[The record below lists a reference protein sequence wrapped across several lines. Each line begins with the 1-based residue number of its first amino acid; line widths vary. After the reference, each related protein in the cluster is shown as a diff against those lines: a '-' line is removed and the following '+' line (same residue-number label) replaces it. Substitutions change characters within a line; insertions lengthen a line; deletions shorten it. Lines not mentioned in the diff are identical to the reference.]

1 MPNQLVNEPSLYLKQ
16 HCNQP
21 VDWYPW
27 GEAAFSL
34 AHKMDKPVLISIGYS
49 ACHWCNKMSAESFSD
64 SYIASIMNRHFV
76 CIKVDREERPD
87 IDQTYLEAIHMFN
100 QSAGWPLHAFCLPDG
115 RPFWGG
121 TYFPKEDNDHGIA
134 PWPQVLMR
142 ISEHYKRKKE
152 ELIENAKNVV
162 GNLIHSN
169 NANSSNDERWNNH
182 QLLDSVKLICESYD
196 EKNGGFSPA
205 PKFPSP
211 MKIDFLMA
219 IRESQTVKNSK
230 SISEKIDHSV
240 QNTLLKMARG
250 GIQDHIE
257 GGFFRYSVDA
267 EWRLPHF
274 EKMLYDNALL
284 ISTYSKAYQTFSH
297 PLFKEVVSN
306 TISWVLSNMKDSE
319 GGYYSSV
326 HSDTS
331 DGEGE
336 YYFVKYKSLI
346 DLIGEKKGTQIAN
359 FFGITPD
366 GNVREGK
373 SLPLRSENLDIEP
386 KEIIEARKVILS
398 LRQEKVKPLLDTK
411 KITAWNALL
420 VRGFTDAARAF
431 NRKDWLDLAW
441 DLNEWM
447 NNNLLLN
454 DQNVISI
461 FYSEHEKSERSYL
474 DDYAIWAESLLNLSS
489 ISDWNYS
496 NSSTLLIK
504 RANQLTKLAINK
516 FKDEQASGFFF
527 QKDEVIS
534 PATVRKKFWYDN
546 AIPSG
551 NSSLLRVFST
561 LFYLTG
567 ENSYLEEFQNM
578 MNGFFKFSLSAP
590 HGIGHALSSISE
602 NAIGISTC
610 QYNSIDM
617 DEIIK
622 MIAKFPYR
630 PLYLKKK
637 SVEKNEKYST
647 LFVNEKEL
655 GKSLNPAELIKKI
668 F

>member
-1 MPNQLVNEPSLYLKQ
+1 
-16 HCNQP
+16 
-21 VDWYPW
+21 
-27 GEAAFSL
+27 
-34 AHKMDKPVLISIGYS
+34 
-49 ACHWCNKMSAESFSD
+49 
-64 SYIASIMNRHFV
+64 
-76 CIKVDREERPD
+76 
-87 IDQTYLEAIHMFN
+87 
-100 QSAGWPLHAFCLPDG
+100 
-115 RPFWGG
+115 
-121 TYFPKEDNDHGIA
+121 
-134 PWPQVLMR
+134 
-142 ISEHYKRKKE
+142 
-152 ELIENAKNVV
+152 
-162 GNLIHSN
+162 
-169 NANSSNDERWNNH
+169 
-182 QLLDSVKLICESYD
+182 
-196 EKNGGFSPA
+196 
-205 PKFPSP
+205 
-211 MKIDFLMA
+211 
-219 IRESQTVKNSK
+219 
-230 SISEKIDHSV
+230 
-240 QNTLLKMARG
+240 MARG

-326 HSDTS
+326 HADTS

-336 YYFVKYKSLI
+336 YYFVKYQSLI
-346 DLIGEKKGTQIAN
+346 DLKGDKKGTQIAKL
-359 FFGITPD
+359 FGITPD
-366 GNVREGK
+366 GNVRESK
-373 SLPLRSENLDIEP
+373 SLPLRSENLDIGP

-398 LRQEKVKPLLDTK
+398 LRQEKVKPLVDTK

-441 DLNEWM
+441 ELNEWM

-454 DQNVISI
+454 DQNVISV

-489 ISDWNYS
+489 ISDWNYL

-504 RANQLTKLAINK
+504 RAKQLTELAINK
-516 FKDEQASGFFF
+516 FKDEKASGYFF
-527 QKDEVIS
+527 QKDEVRS

-578 MNGFFKFSLSAP
+578 MNGFFKFSLSTP

-610 QYNSIDM
+610 KYSSIDM

-630 PLYLKKK
+630 PLYLKKEPL
-637 SVEKNEKYST
+637 EKNGKYST
-647 LFVNEKEL
+647 LLVNEKEL
-655 GKSLNPAELIKKI
+655 GKSLNPTELIKKI